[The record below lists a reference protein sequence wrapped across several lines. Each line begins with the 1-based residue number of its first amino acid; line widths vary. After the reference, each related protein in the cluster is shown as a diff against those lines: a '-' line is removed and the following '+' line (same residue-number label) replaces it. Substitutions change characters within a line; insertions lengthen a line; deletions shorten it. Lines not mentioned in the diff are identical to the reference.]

1 MASIVTR
8 TREDGK
14 RSYHVKY
21 KDGAGQIRWEHVPG
35 DKRAANARK
44 RDIETNLHKNARW
57 TPPKPTKVDEHA
69 DHWLSVIKHE
79 VTPRVYEELRSRVS
93 ARVETRA
100 RKARTRRGHV
110 RAHRADRDQDVRRG
124 EGTRHRA

>member
-21 KDGAGQIRWEHVPG
+21 RAGDGRVRWEHVPG

-44 RDIETNLHKNARW
+44 REIENELHRNTLW
-57 TPPKPTKVDEHA
+57 TPPKPVKFDDAV
-69 DHWLSVIKHE
+69 DHWLAVIKHE
-79 VTPRVYEELRSRVS
+79 VG
-93 ARVETRA
+93 
-100 RKARTRRGHV
+100 ARTYENHD
-110 RAHRADRDQDVRRG
+110 RAFRLVWRPAFG
-124 EGTRHRA
+124 KLELAAISY